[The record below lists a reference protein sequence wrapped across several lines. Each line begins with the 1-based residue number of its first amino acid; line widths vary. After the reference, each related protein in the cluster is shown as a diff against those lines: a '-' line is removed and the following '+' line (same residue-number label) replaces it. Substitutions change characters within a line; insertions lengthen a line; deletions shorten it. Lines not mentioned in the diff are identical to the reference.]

1 MLDPFVATVWYVVSG
16 GAALVLVALLL
27 ANHVFELDLAAR
39 TRRLI
44 DLSAL
49 VPSVLFV
56 AYILGRPFA

>member
-1 MLDPFVATVWYVVSG
+1 MPNTRLRPALSHLEPLEARIAPAF
-16 GAALVLVALLL
+16 AAV
-27 ANHVFELDLAAR
+27 
-39 TRRLI
+39 I